1 MDKIHG
7 NYLNQLNPDF
17 PLDCETLQYIQ
28 HNEMMCEILGNIAGD
43 KVILMGCAL
52 NQEETERAE
61 GYVFIRTVDYPNGEI
76 LSFGGGAVAN
86 GFHLEK
92 TDINVSAGAVAYN
105 KAYTQR
111 RLVAGTDNSEG
122 AENFTWNEFVELT
135 TTQGLHSAIEEIE
148 NRLNNIVDE
157 PIGVIKIWA
166 GAALPQNYLYCD
178 GANLQ
183 IPQSETDPYWKLW
196 QRIGTTFNVTEP
208 LPTPGGYFALPDL
221 SGRFIV
227 GKGTSDKVFAF
238 KEKGGASAVQL
249 TVDEMPAH
257 RHNSFGSDEMGDA
270 VSANFRSTYDIE
282 FIQKYNGI
290 GDENAGTG
298 AAIKTSSVGG
308 GVAHENLPPYY
319 TLSYIIRYQ

>member
-28 HNEMMCEILGNIAGD
+28 HNEMMCEVLGNIAGD
-43 KVILMGCAL
+43 KVILMGCTL
-52 NQEETERAE
+52 NQAETERAE

-92 TDINVSAGAVAYN
+92 TDINVSAGAVTYN

-135 TTQGLHSAIEEIE
+135 TTQGLHTAIEEVE

-178 GANLQ
+178 GAILQ
-183 IPQSETDPYWKLW
+183 IPQSESDTYWKLW
-196 QRIGTTFNVTEP
+196 QAIGTTFNIAGEV
-208 LPTPGGYFALPDL
+208 PTPDGYFALPDL

-227 GKGTSDKVFAF
+227 GKGTSDKSFAF
-238 KEKGGASAVQL
+238 KEKGGSSKVQL
-249 TVDEMPAH
+249 STAEMPSH
-257 RHNSFGSDEMGDA
+257 THKFVSDKFSTNAGP
-270 VSANFRSTYDIE
+270 SAEITKISQDIE
-282 FIQKYNGI
+282 NSAGGGQGI
-290 GDENAGTG
+290 GAIFSTSPTG
-298 AAIKTSSVGG
+298 S

>member
-52 NQEETERAE
+52 NQAETERAE

-86 GFHLEK
+86 GFHIVKE
-92 TDINVSAGAVAYN
+92 DINVSAGAVTYN

-111 RLVAGTDNSEG
+111 RLVAGADNSEG

-166 GAALPQNYLYCD
+166 GAALPPNYLYCD
-178 GANLQ
+178 GANIQ
-183 IPQSETDPYWKLW
+183 IPQSESDYYWKLW
-196 QRIGTTFNVTEP
+196 QAIGTTFNVVEP
-208 LPTPGGYFALPDL
+208 LPTPDGYFALPDL

-227 GKGTSDKVFAF
+227 GMGTSDKIFAF
-238 KEKGGASAVQL
+238 KEKGGASKVQL
-249 TVDEMPAH
+249 TTNEIPSHTHKFV
-257 RHNSFGSDEMGDA
+257 SDKFS
-270 VSANFRSTYDIE
+270 V
-282 FIQKYNGI
+282 
-290 GDENAGTG
+290 NAGPSAEITKISQDIDQSAGGGQGVG
-298 AAIKTSSVGG
+298 AIFSTSPVGG

>member
-28 HNEMMCEILGNIAGD
+28 HNEMMCEVLGNIAGD
-43 KVILMGCAL
+43 KVILMGCTL

-92 TDINVSAGAVAYN
+92 TDINVSAGAVTYN

-111 RLVAGTDNSEG
+111 RLVAGSDNSEG
-122 AENFTWNEFVELT
+122 AENFTWDEFVELT
-135 TTQGLHSAIEEIE
+135 TTKDLHNAIAEV
-148 NRLNNIVDE
+148 NHRLDNIVEE
-157 PIGVIKIWA
+157 PIGFIKMWA
-166 GAALPQNYLYCD
+166 GADLPNGYLYCD

-183 IPQSETDPYWKLW
+183 IPSSESDTYWKLW
-196 QRIGTTFNVTEP
+196 QAIRTTFNIAGDV
-208 LPTPGGYFALPDL
+208 PTPDGYFALPNL

-227 GKGTSDKVFAF
+227 GKGQAVGDNHSFTF
-238 KEKGGASAVQL
+238 KETGGASKVQL
-249 TVDEMPAH
+249 TESNLPSH
-257 RHNSFGSDEMGDA
+257 KHNFVSDINSTNANPQANITKVQDFNDA
-270 VSANFRSTYDIE
+270 SGE
-282 FIQKYNGI
+282 GQGI
-290 GDENAGTG
+290 G
-298 AAIKTSSVGG
+298 AIFETSPVGG
-308 GVAHENLPPYY
+308 GVAHENLPPYF
-319 TLSYIIRYQ
+319 TLAYIIRYQ